1 MSYNIQLI
9 LVCAG
14 TSCNDIVN
22 SLQKSSKEG
31 KSVLSFYQTFYKGN
45 LKKETMPHLEE
56 IGIKQMHNCRNNDYI
71 KKLIKSNEM
80 IPSIYSTY
88 QLRTIESAMI
98 LGSQIA
104 SKVNI
109 CPLPGL
115 GRNTGVSS
123 TDSFKKLKSIFPPK
137 NIAKKYWNG
146 MKLNKSFTNI
156 IGSAPAVDF
165 TPGEKF
171 GVTSSYS
178 FSSSLSALRKLMT
191 EAVRSNPDLEQRNMI
206 VVCEDD
212 FIKDFLNYYYKS
224 RSLLMTTKGSEPI
237 EYSSAW
243 KFDFRIQLK
252 KDSYFSSNK
261 ANIDSFNKI
270 YPTPYNYSPL
280 KYEYPD
286 KYTFSFFDKVYPLFK
301 TNELIPVYY
310 IKFMHLTMCMEREKI
325 KIQSQKMNKSRTHT
339 SKKNNS
345 NTTKKIIIEKPK
357 YNNKTNY
364 EKILENLTK

>member
-45 LKKETMPHLEE
+45 LKKEPMPHLEE

-71 KKLIKSNEM
+71 KKLIKSNET
-80 IPSIYSTY
+80 IPCIYSTY

-98 LGSQIA
+98 LGSQVA
-104 SKVNI
+104 GKVSV

-137 NIAKKYWNG
+137 NLAKKYWDG
-146 MKLNKSFTNI
+146 MKLNKSFANI
-156 IGSAPAVDF
+156 TGSAPAVDF
-165 TPGEKF
+165 TPGEKY
-171 GVTSSYS
+171 GVSNSYS
-178 FSSSLSALRKLMT
+178 FSSSLSMLRKLMA
-191 EAVRSNPDLEQRNMI
+191 ESVRSNNTLQQRTMI
-206 VVCEDD
+206 VVCEEDL
-212 FIKDFLNYYYKS
+212 IKDFLNYYYKS
-224 RSLLMTTKGSEPI
+224 RSVANKSLETI

-243 KFDFRIQLK
+243 KFDFIIKLK
-252 KDSYFSSNK
+252 TDSYFSSNK

-270 YPTPYNYSPL
+270 YPTSYNYAPL

-301 TNELIPVYY
+301 TSEIIPVYY

-325 KIQSQKMNKSRTHT
+325 KIQSNKMNRSSPK
-339 SKKNNS
+339 KKNT
-345 NTTKKIIIEKPK
+345 NTAKKIIIEKPK